1 MVPVI
6 ALVGRPNVGKST
18 LFNRLTKTRDAIV
31 AEYAGLTRDRQYGEA
46 KWQGRT
52 YIVIDTGG
60 ISGDEEGIDAKM
72 AEQSLQA
79 IEEADAVL
87 FMVDSRAGMTASD
100 QMIAEHLRKRN
111 KRSFL
116 IANKVDTVDPDI
128 ARAEF
133 SPLGQGDALPI
144 AAAHGRGVSQ
154 MLEAALGI
162 FPRDDGEPEPVEGE
176 EGAEPKAEEVVAE
189 GQEAKRIPGPSEK
202 DGIKIAIIG
211 RPNVGKSTLVNRML
225 GEERVIVYDQAG
237 TTRDSIYIPFE
248 RDEEKYTLIDT
259 AGVRR
264 RGKIFEAVEKF
275 SVVKTL
281 QAIQD
286 ANVVIFVMDAR
297 EGVVEHDLNLL
308 GFVLETGRALVI
320 ALNKWDGMEQGE
332 KDYVKTALEHRLMFV
347 DWADIHF
354 ISAKHGTG
362 VGHLYKSVQTAFKA
376 AVTRWPTNRLTQIL
390 EDCVQEHQPP
400 TVNGRRIKLRY
411 AHLGGANPP
420 LIVIHGNQVDAVP
433 KTYTRY
439 LENTYRRV
447 LKLVGTPI
455 RIEYKGGDNPYEG
468 KKNKLTE
475 RQVNRKKRL
484 MSHHKKA
491 EKKRKDK
498 KR

>member
-18 LFNRLTKTRDAIV
+18 LFNRLTKSRDAIV
-31 AEYAGLTRDRQYGEA
+31 GDLSGLTRDRQYGEA

-87 FMVDSRAGMTASD
+87 FLVDARAGLSASD
-100 QMIAEHLRKRN
+100 QMIGEHLRRRN

-116 IANKVDTVDPDI
+116 IINKVDNIDADL

-133 SPLGQGDALPI
+133 ASMGMGESLAI
-144 AAAHGRGVSQ
+144 AGAHGRGITQ
-154 MLEAALGI
+154 MLEAVLGT
-162 FPRDDGEPEPVEGE
+162 FPKDATEPEEGE
-176 EGAEPKAEEVVAE
+176 EEEVVLE

-202 DGIKIAIIG
+202 DGIKLAIIG

-225 GEERVIVYDQAG
+225 GEDRVIVYDQPG

-248 RDEEKYTLIDT
+248 RDDEKYTLIDT

-286 ANVVIFVMDAR
+286 SNVVVFVMDAR
-297 EGVVEHDLNLL
+297 EGVVDHDLNLL
-308 GFVLETGRALVI
+308 GFVLESGRALVI
-320 ALNKWDGMEQGE
+320 ALNKWDGMEPSE
-332 KDYVKTALEHRLMFV
+332 RDYVKVELQRRLFFV
-347 DWADIHF
+347 DFADIHF
-354 ISAKHGTG
+354 ISALHGTG
-362 VGHLYKSVQTAFKA
+362 VGNLYKSVQASFKSA
-376 AVTRWPTNRLTQIL
+376 ITRWPTNRLTTIL
-390 EDCVQEHQPP
+390 EDAVSDHAPP
-400 TVNGRRIKLRY
+400 MVNNRRIKLRY

-433 KTYTRY
+433 KSYIRY

-455 RIEYKGGDNPYEG
+455 RIEFKGSDNPYEG
-468 KKNKLTE
+468 NKNTLTD
-475 RQVNRKKRL
+475 RQVNKKRRL

-498 KR
+498 R

>member
-18 LFNRLTKTRDAIV
+18 LFNRLTRTRDAIV

-87 FMVDSRAGMTASD
+87 FMVDSRAGMTAAD

-111 KRSFL
+111 KRCFL

-133 SPLGQGDALPI
+133 SPLGLGDAVPI
-144 AAAHGRGVSQ
+144 AAAHGRGISH
-154 MLEAALGI
+154 MLELALGI
-162 FPRDDGEPEPVEGE
+162 FPKDNAEAE
-176 EGAEPKAEEVVAE
+176 EGAEGEQEVVAE

-248 RDEEKYTLIDT
+248 RGDEKYTLIDT

-275 SVVKTL
+275 SVVNTL

-308 GFVLETGRALVI
+308 GFVLESGRALVI

-332 KDYVKTALEHRLMFV
+332 KDYVKTELERRLMFV

-354 ISAKHGTG
+354 VSAKHGTG
-362 VGHLYKSVQTAFKA
+362 VGHLYKSVQTAFA
-376 AVTRWPTNRLTQIL
+376 SAVTRWPTSRLTQIL
-390 EDCVQEHQPP
+390 EDAVQEHQPP
-400 TVNGRRIKLRY
+400 LVNGRRIKLRY

-420 LIVIHGNQVDAVP
+420 LIVIHGNQVESVP
-433 KTYTRY
+433 RSYVRY

-455 RIEYKGGDNPYEG
+455 RIEFKGGENPFEG
-468 KKNKLTE
+468 KKNTLSV
-475 RQVNRKKRL
+475 RQVNKKRRL

-491 EKKRKDK
+491 EKKKKDK
-498 KR
+498 RR

>member
-18 LFNRLTKTRDAIV
+18 LFNRLTKTRNAIV
-31 AEYAGLTRDRQYGEA
+31 AEFAGLTRDRQYGEA
-46 KWQGRT
+46 KWQGKT
-52 YIVIDTGG
+52 YLVIDTGG

-87 FMVDSRAGMTASD
+87 FMVDSRAGLTAAD

-111 KRSFL
+111 KRCFL
-116 IANKVDTVDPDI
+116 VANKVDTVDPDL

-133 SPLGQGDALPI
+133 SPLGLGDALPI
-144 AAAHGRGVSQ
+144 SAAHGRGISH
-154 MLEAALGI
+154 MLDAALGAYASE
-162 FPRDDGEPEPVEGE
+162 DADAEGE
-176 EGAEPKAEEVVAE
+176 GEIVAP

-225 GEERVIVYDQAG
+225 GEERVIVYDEAG

-248 RDEEKYTLIDT
+248 RGDEKYTLIDT

-320 ALNKWDGMEQGE
+320 ALNKWDGMDPKER
-332 KDYVKTALEHRLMFV
+332 DYVKTELERRLFFV
-347 DWADIHF
+347 DFADIHF
-354 ISAKHGTG
+354 ISALHGTG
-362 VGHLYKSVQTAFKA
+362 VGNLYKSVQASFTS

-390 EDCVQEHQPP
+390 EDAVQEHQPP
-400 TVNGRRIKLRY
+400 MVNGRRIKLRY

-433 KTYTRY
+433 KSYSRY
-439 LENTYRRV
+439 LENTFRRV

-455 RIEYKGGDNPYEG
+455 RIEYKGGENPYE
-468 KKNKLTE
+468 KNKNTLTD
-475 RQVNRKKRL
+475 RQVNKKRRL

-498 KR
+498 R

>member
-18 LFNRLTKTRDAIV
+18 LFNRLTKTRNAIV
-31 AEYAGLTRDRQYGEA
+31 AEFAGLTRDRQYGEA
-46 KWQGRT
+46 KWQGKT
-52 YIVIDTGG
+52 YLVIDTGG

-87 FMVDSRAGMTASD
+87 FMVDSRAGLTAAD

-111 KRSFL
+111 KRCFL
-116 IANKVDTVDPDI
+116 VANKVDTVDPDL

-133 SPLGQGDALPI
+133 SPLGLGDALPI
-144 AAAHGRGVSQ
+144 SAAHGRGISH
-154 MLEAALGI
+154 MLDAALGAYASE
-162 FPRDDGEPEPVEGE
+162 DADAEGE
-176 EGAEPKAEEVVAE
+176 GEVVAP
-189 GQEAKRIPGPSEK
+189 GQEAKRTPGPSAT

-225 GEERVIVYDQAG
+225 GEERVIVYDEAG

-248 RDEEKYTLIDT
+248 RGDEKYTLIDT

-332 KDYVKTALEHRLMFV
+332 KDYVKTELERRLMFV

-455 RIEYKGGDNPYEG
+455 RIE
-468 KKNKLTE
+468 
-475 RQVNRKKRL
+475 
-484 MSHHKKA
+484 
-491 EKKRKDK
+491 
-498 KR
+498 

>member
-18 LFNRLTKTRDAIV
+18 LFNRLTKSRDAIV
-31 AEYAGLTRDRQYGEA
+31 GDLSGLTRDRQYGEA

-87 FMVDSRAGMTASD
+87 FLVDARAGLSASD
-100 QMIAEHLRKRN
+100 QMIGEHLRRRN

-116 IANKVDTVDPDI
+116 VINKVDNIDPDL

-133 SPLGQGDALPI
+133 ASMGMGESLAI
-144 AAAHGRGVSQ
+144 AGAHGRGITQ
-154 MLEAALGI
+154 MLEAVLGV
-162 FPRDDGEPEPVEGE
+162 FPKDETELPEGE
-176 EGAEPKAEEVVAE
+176 EEEVVLE

-202 DGIKIAIIG
+202 DGIKLAIIG

-225 GEERVIVYDQAG
+225 GEDRVIVFDQAG

-248 RDEEKYTLIDT
+248 RDDEKYTLIDT

-286 ANVVIFVMDAR
+286 SNVVVFVMDAR
-297 EGVVEHDLNLL
+297 EGVVDHDLNLL
-308 GFVLETGRALVI
+308 GFVLESGRALVI
-320 ALNKWDGMEQGE
+320 ALNKWDGMEPSE
-332 KDYVKTALEHRLMFV
+332 RDYVKVELQRRLFFV
-347 DWADIHF
+347 DFADIHF
-354 ISAKHGTG
+354 ISALHGTG
-362 VGHLYKSVQTAFKA
+362 VGNLYKSVQASFKSA
-376 AVTRWPTNRLTQIL
+376 ITRWPTNRLTQIL
-390 EDCVQEHQPP
+390 EDAVGDHAPP
-400 TVNGRRIKLRY
+400 MVNNRRIKLRY

-433 KTYTRY
+433 KSYVRY

-455 RIEYKGGDNPYEG
+455 RIEFKGGENPYEG
-468 KKNKLTE
+468 NKNTLTD
-475 RQVNRKKRL
+475 RQVNKKRRL

-498 KR
+498 R

>member
-18 LFNRLTKTRDAIV
+18 LFNRLTRTRDAIV
-31 AEYAGLTRDRQYGEA
+31 GDLSGLTRDRQYGEA

-60 ISGDEEGIDAKM
+60 ISGDEDGIDAKM

-87 FMVDSRAGMTASD
+87 FLVDARAGLCAAD
-100 QMIAEHLRKRN
+100 QMIGEHLRKRN
-111 KRSFL
+111 KRTFL
-116 IANKVDTVDPDI
+116 VVNKVDNIDPDL

-133 SPLGQGDALPI
+133 SPLGMGEALAI
-144 AAAHGRGVSQ
+144 AGAHGRGISQ
-154 MLEAALGI
+154 MLEVTLGD
-162 FPRDDGEPEPVEGE
+162 FPKDPVEDAFDPDEEVAEGE
-176 EGAEPKAEEVVAE
+176 EAA
-189 GQEAKRIPGPSEK
+189 RIPGPSEK
-202 DGIKIAIIG
+202 DGIKLAIIG

-225 GEERVIVYDQAG
+225 GEDRVIVYDQAG

-248 RDEEKYTLIDT
+248 RDDEKYTLIDT

-286 ANVVIFVMDAR
+286 ANVVVFVMDAR
-297 EGVVEHDLNLL
+297 EGVVDHDLNLL
-308 GFVLETGRALVI
+308 GFVLESGRALVI
-320 ALNKWDGMEQGE
+320 ALNKWDGMEPSE
-332 KDYVKTALEHRLMFV
+332 RDYVKTELQRRLFFV
-347 DWADIHF
+347 DFADIHF
-354 ISAKHGTG
+354 ISALHGTG
-362 VGHLYKSVQTAFKA
+362 VGHLYKSVQDSFRSAI
-376 AVTRWPTNRLTQIL
+376 TRWPTSRLTQIL
-390 EDCVQEHQPP
+390 EDAVREHQPP
-400 TVNGRRIKLRY
+400 LVNGRRIKLRY

-420 LIVIHGNQVDAVP
+420 IIVIHGNQVEKVP
-433 KTYTRY
+433 RAYSRY

-455 RIEYKGGDNPYEG
+455 RIEYKGGENPYEG
-468 KKNKLTE
+468 NKNTLTD
-475 RQVNRKKRL
+475 RQVNKKRRL
-484 MSHHKKA
+484 MTHHKKA

-498 KR
+498 R

>member
-18 LFNRLTKTRDAIV
+18 LFNRLTRTRDAIV
-31 AEYAGLTRDRQYGEA
+31 GDLSGLTRDRQYGEA

-87 FMVDSRAGMTASD
+87 FLVDARAGLSASD
-100 QMIAEHLRKRN
+100 QMIGEHLRKRN
-111 KRSFL
+111 KHSFL
-116 IANKVDTVDPDI
+116 VVNKVDNLDTDL

-133 SPLGQGDALPI
+133 SPLGMGEALAI
-144 AAAHGRGVSQ
+144 AGAHGRGITQ
-154 MLEAALGI
+154 MLEAVLGG
-162 FPRDDGEPEPVEGE
+162 FPKDAGEPAEGE
-176 EGAEPKAEEVVAE
+176 EAEEVAE
-189 GQEAKRIPGPSEK
+189 GEEAKRIPGPSEK
-202 DGIKIAIIG
+202 DGIKLAIIG

-225 GEERVIVYDQAG
+225 GEDRVIVYDQAG

-248 RDEEKYTLIDT
+248 RDGEKYTLIDT

-286 ANVVIFVMDAR
+286 SNVVVFVMDAR
-297 EGVVEHDLNLL
+297 EGVVDHDLNLL
-308 GFVLETGRALVI
+308 GFVLESGRALVI
-320 ALNKWDGMEQGE
+320 ALNKWDGMEPSE
-332 KDYVKTALEHRLMFV
+332 RDYVKTELQRRLFFV
-347 DWADIHF
+347 DFADIHF
-354 ISAKHGTG
+354 ISALHGTG
-362 VGHLYKSVQTAFKA
+362 VGHLYKSVQASFQSA
-376 AVTRWPTNRLTQIL
+376 ITRWPTSRLTQIL
-390 EDCVQEHQPP
+390 EDAVREHQPP
-400 TVNGRRIKLRY
+400 LVNGRRIKLRY

-420 LIVIHGNQVDAVP
+420 LIVIHGNQVESVP
-433 KTYTRY
+433 RAYSRY

-455 RIEYKGGDNPYEG
+455 RIEYKGGENPYED
-468 KKNKLTE
+468 KKNTLTD
-475 RQVNRKKRL
+475 RQVNKKRRL

-498 KR
+498 RR

>member
-18 LFNRLTKTRDAIV
+18 LFNRLTRTRDAIV
-31 AEYAGLTRDRQYGEA
+31 GDLSGLTRDRQYGEA

-60 ISGDEEGIDAKM
+60 ISGDEDGIDSKM

-87 FMVDSRAGMTASD
+87 FMVDARAGLCAAD
-100 QMIAEHLRKRN
+100 QMIGEHLRKRN
-111 KRSFL
+111 KRTFL
-116 IANKVDTVDPDI
+116 VANKVDNIDPDL

-133 SPLGQGDALPI
+133 SPLGMGDALAI
-144 AAAHGRGVSQ
+144 AGAHGRGITQ
-154 MLEAALGI
+154 MLETALDD
-162 FPRDDGEPEPVEGE
+162 FPKDPVDEAFDPDE
-176 EGAEPKAEEVVAE
+176 EVAE
-189 GQEAKRIPGPSEK
+189 GEEAKRIPGPSEK
-202 DGIKIAIIG
+202 DGIKLAIIG

-225 GEERVIVYDQAG
+225 GEDRVIVYDQPG

-248 RDEEKYTLIDT
+248 RDDEKYTLIDT

-286 ANVVIFVMDAR
+286 ANVVVFVMDAR
-297 EGVVEHDLNLL
+297 EGVVDHDLNLL
-308 GFVLETGRALVI
+308 GFVLESGRALVI
-320 ALNKWDGMEQGE
+320 ALNKWDGMEPSE
-332 KDYVKTALEHRLMFV
+332 RDYVKTELQRRLFFV
-347 DWADIHF
+347 DFADIHF
-354 ISAKHGTG
+354 ISALHGTG
-362 VGHLYKSVQTAFKA
+362 VGHLYKSVQDSFRSAI
-376 AVTRWPTNRLTQIL
+376 TRWPTSRLTQIL
-390 EDCVQEHQPP
+390 EDAVREHQPP
-400 TVNGRRIKLRY
+400 MVNNRRIKLRY

-420 LIVIHGNQVDAVP
+420 IIVIHGNQVEKVP
-433 KTYTRY
+433 RAYSRY

-455 RIEYKGGDNPYEG
+455 RIEYKGGENPYEG
-468 KKNKLTE
+468 NKNTLTD
-475 RQVNRKKRL
+475 RQVNKKRRL

-491 EKKRKDK
+491 DKKRKDK
-498 KR
+498 R

>member
-18 LFNRLTKTRDAIV
+18 LFNRLTRTRDAIV
-31 AEYAGLTRDRQYGEA
+31 GDLSGLTRDRQYGEA

-87 FMVDSRAGMTASD
+87 FLVDARAGLSASD
-100 QMIAEHLRKRN
+100 QMIGEHLRKRN
-111 KRSFL
+111 KHSFL
-116 IANKVDTVDPDI
+116 VINKVDNLDPDL

-133 SPLGQGDALPI
+133 SPLGMGEALAI
-144 AAAHGRGVSQ
+144 AGAHGRGISQ
-154 MLEAALGI
+154 MLEAVLGG
-162 FPRDDGEPEPVEGE
+162 FPKDEGEPQEGE
-176 EGAEPKAEEVVAE
+176 ELEVVAE
-189 GQEAKRIPGPSEK
+189 GEEAKRIPGPSEK
-202 DGIKIAIIG
+202 DGIKLAIIG

-225 GEERVIVYDQAG
+225 GEDRVIVYDQAG

-248 RDEEKYTLIDT
+248 RDDEKYTLIDT

-286 ANVVIFVMDAR
+286 SNVVVFVMDAR
-297 EGVVEHDLNLL
+297 EGVVDHDLNLL
-308 GFVLETGRALVI
+308 GFVLESGRALVI
-320 ALNKWDGMEQGE
+320 ALNKWDGMEPSE
-332 KDYVKTALEHRLMFV
+332 RDYVKTELQRRLFFV
-347 DWADIHF
+347 DFADIHF
-354 ISAKHGTG
+354 ISALHGTG
-362 VGHLYKSVQTAFKA
+362 VGHLYKSVQASFQSA
-376 AVTRWPTNRLTQIL
+376 ITRWPTSRLTQIL
-390 EDCVQEHQPP
+390 EDAVREHQPP
-400 TVNGRRIKLRY
+400 LVNGRRIKLRY

-420 LIVIHGNQVDAVP
+420 LIVIHGNQVESVP
-433 KTYTRY
+433 RAYSRY

-455 RIEYKGGDNPYEG
+455 RIEYKGGENPYED
-468 KKNKLTE
+468 KKNTLTD
-475 RQVNRKKRL
+475 RQVNKKRRL

>member
-18 LFNRLTKTRDAIV
+18 LFNRLTKSRDAIV

-87 FMVDSRAGMTASD
+87 FMVDSRAGLTAAD

-116 IANKVDTVDPDI
+116 VANKVDTVDPDL

-133 SPLGQGDALPI
+133 SPLGLGDALPI
-144 AAAHGRGVSQ
+144 AAAHGRGISH
-154 MLEAALGI
+154 MLDAALGI
-162 FPRDDGEPEPVEGE
+162 FPKDNAEEGEAVEGDV
-176 EGAEPKAEEVVAE
+176 AEEVAE

-248 RDEEKYTLIDT
+248 RDGEKYTLIDT

-320 ALNKWDGMEQGE
+320 ALNKWDGMEPGE
-332 KDYVKTALEHRLMFV
+332 KDYVKTELERRLFFV
-347 DWADIHF
+347 DFADIHF

-362 VGHLYKSVQTAFKA
+362 VGHLYKSVQASFTS
-376 AVTRWPTNRLTQIL
+376 AVTRWPTSRLTQIL
-390 EDCVQEHQPP
+390 EDAVREHQPP
-400 TVNGRRIKLRY
+400 MVAGRRIKLRY

-433 KTYTRY
+433 KSYSRY

-455 RIEYKGGDNPYEG
+455 RIEYKGGENPYEG
-468 KKNKLTE
+468 KKNTLTD
-475 RQVNRKKRL
+475 RQVNKKRRL

-491 EKKRKDK
+491 EKKRRDK

>member
-18 LFNRLTKTRDAIV
+18 LFNRLTKSRDAIV

-60 ISGDEEGIDAKM
+60 ISGDEVGIDAKM
-72 AEQSLQA
+72 AQQSLQA

-87 FMVDSRAGMTASD
+87 FMVDARAGMTAAD
-100 QMIAEHLRKRN
+100 QSIAEHLRRRN
-111 KRSFL
+111 KRCFL
-116 IANKVDTVDPDI
+116 VVNKVDTVDPEL

-133 SPLGQGDALPI
+133 SPLGLGDALPI
-144 AAAHGRGVSQ
+144 AAAHGRGINP
-154 MLEAALGI
+154 MLQEALGI
-162 FPRDDGEPEPVEGE
+162 FPKDAETVPQDEVLDGEVH
-176 EGAEPKAEEVVAE
+176 EGAEATEQGGAPS
-189 GQEAKRIPGPSEK
+189 RIPGPSER

-225 GEERVIVYDQAG
+225 GEERVIVFDQAG

-286 ANVVIFVMDAR
+286 ANVVVFVMDAR

-320 ALNKWDGMEQGE
+320 ALNKWDGMEASE
-332 KDYVKTALEHRLMFV
+332 RDYVKTELQRRLFFV
-347 DWADIHF
+347 DFADIHF
-354 ISAKHGTG
+354 ISALHGTG
-362 VGHLYKSVQTAFKA
+362 VGHLYKSVQDAFRS
-376 AVTRWPTNRLTQIL
+376 AVTRWPTSRLTQIL
-390 EDCVQEHQPP
+390 EDAVQDHQPP
-400 TVNGRRIKLRY
+400 MVNGRRIKLRY

-433 KTYTRY
+433 KSYTRY
-439 LENTYRRV
+439 LENTFRRV

-455 RIEYKGGDNPYEG
+455 RIEYKGGENPYEG

-475 RQVNRKKRL
+475 RQVNKKRRL

-498 KR
+498 R

>member
-18 LFNRLTKTRDAIV
+18 LFNRLTKSRDAIV
-31 AEYAGLTRDRQYGEA
+31 GDLSGLTRDRQYGEA

-87 FMVDSRAGMTASD
+87 FMVDARAGLSASD
-100 QMIAEHLRKRN
+100 QMIGEHLRRRN
-111 KRSFL
+111 KQSFL
-116 IANKVDTVDPDI
+116 VINKVDNIDPDL

-133 SPLGQGDALPI
+133 ASMGMGESLAI
-144 AAAHGRGVSQ
+144 AGAHGRGITQ
-154 MLEAALGI
+154 MLEAVLGS
-162 FPRDDGEPEPVEGE
+162 FPKDDSELQEGE
-176 EGAEPKAEEVVAE
+176 EEEVVLE

-202 DGIKIAIIG
+202 DGIKLAIIG

-225 GEERVIVYDQAG
+225 GEDRVIVYDQPG

-248 RDEEKYTLIDT
+248 RDDEKYTLIDT

-286 ANVVIFVMDAR
+286 SNVVVFVMDAR
-297 EGVVEHDLNLL
+297 EGVVDHDLNLL
-308 GFVLETGRALVI
+308 GFVLESGRALVI
-320 ALNKWDGMEQGE
+320 ALNKWDGMEPSE
-332 KDYVKTALEHRLMFV
+332 RDYVKVELQRRLFFV
-347 DWADIHF
+347 DFADIHF
-354 ISAKHGTG
+354 ISALHGTG
-362 VGHLYKSVQTAFKA
+362 VGNLYKSVQASFKSA
-376 AVTRWPTNRLTQIL
+376 ITRWPTNRLTQIL
-390 EDCVQEHQPP
+390 EDAVGDHAPP
-400 TVNGRRIKLRY
+400 MVNNRRIKLRY

-433 KTYTRY
+433 KSYIRY

-455 RIEYKGGDNPYEG
+455 RIEFKGGDNPYEG
-468 KKNKLTE
+468 NKNTLTD
-475 RQVNRKKRL
+475 RQVNKKRRL

-498 KR
+498 R

>member
-18 LFNRLTKTRDAIV
+18 LFNRLTKSRDAIV
-31 AEYAGLTRDRQYGEA
+31 GDLSGLTRDRQYGEA

-87 FMVDSRAGMTASD
+87 FLVDARAGLSASD
-100 QMIAEHLRKRN
+100 QMIGEHLRRRN

-116 IANKVDTVDPDI
+116 VINKVDNIDADL

-133 SPLGQGDALPI
+133 SSMGMGESLAI
-144 AAAHGRGVSQ
+144 AGAHGRGITQ
-154 MLEAALGI
+154 MLEAVLGS
-162 FPRDDGEPEPVEGE
+162 FPKDATEPEEGE
-176 EGAEPKAEEVVAE
+176 EEEIVLE

-202 DGIKIAIIG
+202 DGIKLAIIG

-225 GEERVIVYDQAG
+225 GEDRVIVYDQPG

-248 RDEEKYTLIDT
+248 RDDEKYTLIDT

-286 ANVVIFVMDAR
+286 SNVVVFVMDAR
-297 EGVVEHDLNLL
+297 EGVVDHDLNLL
-308 GFVLETGRALVI
+308 GFVLESGRALVI
-320 ALNKWDGMEQGE
+320 ALNKWDGMEPSE
-332 KDYVKTALEHRLMFV
+332 RDYVKVELQRRLFFV
-347 DWADIHF
+347 DFADIHF
-354 ISAKHGTG
+354 ISALHGTG
-362 VGHLYKSVQTAFKA
+362 VGNLYKSVQASFKSA
-376 AVTRWPTNRLTQIL
+376 ITRWPTNRLTTIL
-390 EDCVQEHQPP
+390 EDAVSDHAPP
-400 TVNGRRIKLRY
+400 MVNNRRIKLRY

-420 LIVIHGNQVDAVP
+420 LIVIHGNQVEAVP
-433 KTYTRY
+433 KSYIRY

-455 RIEYKGGDNPYEG
+455 RIEFKGGENPYEG
-468 KKNKLTE
+468 NKNTLTD
-475 RQVNRKKRL
+475 RQVNKKRRL

-498 KR
+498 R

>member
-46 KWQGRT
+46 RWQGRT

-87 FMVDSRAGMTASD
+87 FMVDSRAGMTAAD

-116 IANKVDTVDPDI
+116 IANKVDTVDPEI

-133 SPLGQGDALPI
+133 SPLGLGDALPI
-144 AAAHGRGVSQ
+144 AAAHGRGIQ
-154 MLEAALGI
+154 AMLEAALGI
-162 FPRDDGEPEPVEGE
+162 FPRDNVREDELAEAGE
-176 EGAEPKAEEVVAE
+176 EAGDAAPRV
-189 GQEAKRIPGPSEK
+189 PGPSEK

-248 RDEEKYTLIDT
+248 RGEEKYTLIDT

-320 ALNKWDGMEQGE
+320 ALNKWDGMEPSE
-332 KDYVKTALEHRLMFV
+332 RDYVKTELERRLFFV
-347 DWADIHF
+347 NYADIHF
-354 ISAKHGTG
+354 ISALHGTG
-362 VGHLYKSVQTAFKA
+362 VGHLYKSVQAAFA
-376 AVTRWPTNRLTQIL
+376 SAVTRWPTNRLTQIL
-390 EDCVQEHQPP
+390 EDAVQEHQPP
-400 TVNGRRIKLRY
+400 LVNGRRIKLRY

-433 KTYTRY
+433 KSYSRY

-468 KKNKLTE
+468 KKNTLTE
-475 RQVNRKKRL
+475 RQVNKKRRL

-491 EKKRKDK
+491 EKKRRDK
-498 KR
+498 KK

>member
-31 AEYAGLTRDRQYGEA
+31 ADYSGLTRDRKYGEA

-87 FMVDSRAGMTASD
+87 FMVDSRAGMTAAD
-100 QMIAEHLRKRN
+100 QMIAEHLRKKN
-111 KRSFL
+111 KRTFL
-116 IANKVDTVDPDI
+116 VANKVDTVDPDI

-133 SPLGQGDALPI
+133 SPLAIGDAYPI
-144 AAAHGRGVSQ
+144 AAAHGRGVNGLLQ
-154 MLEAALGI
+154 AALGI
-162 FPRDDGEPEPVEGE
+162 FPKDEGE
-176 EGAEPKAEEVVAE
+176 EEELAEGEAAEGGEGAER
-189 GQEAKRIPGPSEK
+189 QQRIPGPDEK
-202 DGIKIAIIG
+202 SGIKIAIIG

-248 RDEEKYTLIDT
+248 RDEAKYTLIDT

-297 EGVVEHDLNLL
+297 EGVVDHDLNLL

-320 ALNKWDGMEQGE
+320 ALNKWDGMDQHERE
-332 KDYVKTALEHRLMFV
+332 RVKTELERRLQFV
-347 DWADIHF
+347 DFADIHF
-354 ISAKHGTG
+354 ISALHGTG
-362 VGHLYKSVQTAFKA
+362 VGHLYKSVQESFRS
-376 AVTRWPTNRLTQIL
+376 AVTRWPTSFLTQIL
-390 EDCVQEHQPP
+390 EDAVSTHQPP
-400 TVNGRRIKLRY
+400 LVNGRRIKLRY

-420 LIVIHGNQVDAVP
+420 LVVIHGNQVDAVP
-433 KTYTRY
+433 RAYSRY

-455 RIEYKGGDNPYEG
+455 RIEFKGGDNPYEG
-468 KKNKLTE
+468 KKNTLTE
-475 RQVNRKKRL
+475 RQVNKKRRL

-491 EKKRKDK
+491 EKKKKDK
-498 KR
+498 RR

>member
-18 LFNRLTKTRDAIV
+18 LFNRLTKSRDAIV
-31 AEYAGLTRDRQYGEA
+31 GDLSGLTRDRQYGEA

-87 FMVDSRAGMTASD
+87 FLVDARAGLSASD
-100 QMIAEHLRKRN
+100 QMIGEHLRRRN

-116 IANKVDTVDPDI
+116 VINKVDNIDADL

-133 SPLGQGDALPI
+133 SSMGMGESLAI
-144 AAAHGRGVSQ
+144 AGAHGRGITQ
-154 MLEAALGI
+154 MLEAVLGS
-162 FPRDDGEPEPVEGE
+162 FPKDASELQEGE
-176 EGAEPKAEEVVAE
+176 EEEEVLE

-202 DGIKIAIIG
+202 DGIKLAIIG

-248 RDEEKYTLIDT
+248 RDDEKYTLIDT

-286 ANVVIFVMDAR
+286 SNVVVFVMDAR
-297 EGVVEHDLNLL
+297 EGVVDHDLNLL
-308 GFVLETGRALVI
+308 GFVLESGRALVI
-320 ALNKWDGMEQGE
+320 ALNKWDGMEPSE
-332 KDYVKTALEHRLMFV
+332 RDYVKVELQRRLFFV
-347 DWADIHF
+347 DFADIHF
-354 ISAKHGTG
+354 ISALHGTG
-362 VGHLYKSVQTAFKA
+362 VGNLYKSVQASFKSA
-376 AVTRWPTNRLTQIL
+376 ITRWPTNRLTQIL
-390 EDCVQEHQPP
+390 EDAVGDHAPP
-400 TVNGRRIKLRY
+400 MVNNRRIKLRY

-420 LIVIHGNQVDAVP
+420 LIVIHGNQVESVP
-433 KTYTRY
+433 KSYIRY

-455 RIEYKGGDNPYEG
+455 RIEFKGGENPYEG
-468 KKNKLTE
+468 NKNTLTD
-475 RQVNRKKRL
+475 RQVNKKRRL
-484 MSHHKKA
+484 MTHHKKA

-498 KR
+498 R

>member
-18 LFNRLTKTRDAIV
+18 LFNRLTKSRDAIV
-31 AEYAGLTRDRQYGEA
+31 GDLSGLTRDRQYGEA

-52 YIVIDTGG
+52 YIVTDTGG

-87 FMVDSRAGMTASD
+87 FLVDARAGLSASD
-100 QMIAEHLRKRN
+100 QMIGEHLRRRN

-116 IANKVDTVDPDI
+116 VINKVDNIDADL

-133 SPLGQGDALPI
+133 SSMGMGESVAI
-144 AAAHGRGVSQ
+144 AGAHGRGITQ
-154 MLEAALGI
+154 MLEAVLGS
-162 FPRDDGEPEPVEGE
+162 FPKDASEPEEGE
-176 EGAEPKAEEVVAE
+176 EEEVVLE

-202 DGIKIAIIG
+202 DGIKLAIIG

-225 GEERVIVYDQAG
+225 GEERVIVYDLAG

-248 RDEEKYTLIDT
+248 RDDEKYTLIDT

-286 ANVVIFVMDAR
+286 SNVVVFVMDAR
-297 EGVVEHDLNLL
+297 EGVVDHDLNLL
-308 GFVLETGRALVI
+308 GFVLESGRALVI
-320 ALNKWDGMEQGE
+320 ALNKWDGMEPSE
-332 KDYVKTALEHRLMFV
+332 RDYVKVELQRRLFFV
-347 DWADIHF
+347 DFADIHF
-354 ISAKHGTG
+354 ISALHGTG
-362 VGHLYKSVQTAFKA
+362 VGNLYKSVQASFKSA
-376 AVTRWPTNRLTQIL
+376 ITRWPTNRLTTIL
-390 EDCVQEHQPP
+390 EDAVSDHAPP
-400 TVNGRRIKLRY
+400 MVNNRRIKLRY

-420 LIVIHGNQVDAVP
+420 LIVIHGNQVEAVP
-433 KTYTRY
+433 KSYIRY

-455 RIEYKGGDNPYEG
+455 RIEFKGGDNPYEG
-468 KKNKLTE
+468 NKNTLTD
-475 RQVNRKKRL
+475 RQVNKKRRL

-498 KR
+498 R

>member
-18 LFNRLTKTRDAIV
+18 LFNRLTKSRDAIV
-31 AEYAGLTRDRQYGEA
+31 GDLSGLTRDRQYGEA

-72 AEQSLQA
+72 AEQSLHA

-87 FMVDSRAGMTASD
+87 FMVDARAGLSASD
-100 QMIAEHLRKRN
+100 QMIGEHLRKRN
-111 KRSFL
+111 KHSFL
-116 IANKVDTVDPDI
+116 VINKVDNIDPDL

-133 SPLGQGDALPI
+133 ASMGMGEALAI
-144 AAAHGRGVSQ
+144 AGAHGRGITQ
-154 MLEAALGI
+154 MLEAVLGS
-162 FPRDDGEPEPVEGE
+162 FPKDETEPQEGE
-176 EGAEPKAEEVVAE
+176 EEEIVLE

-202 DGIKIAIIG
+202 DGIKLAIIG

-225 GEERVIVYDQAG
+225 GEDRVIVYDQAG

-248 RDEEKYTLIDT
+248 RDGEKYTLIDT

-286 ANVVIFVMDAR
+286 SNVVVFVMDAR
-297 EGVVEHDLNLL
+297 EGVVDHDLNLL
-308 GFVLETGRALVI
+308 GFVLESGRALVI
-320 ALNKWDGMEQGE
+320 ALNKWDGMEPSE
-332 KDYVKTALEHRLMFV
+332 RDYVKVELQRRLFFV
-347 DWADIHF
+347 DFADIHF
-354 ISAKHGTG
+354 ISALHGTG
-362 VGHLYKSVQTAFKA
+362 VGHLYKSVQDSFKSA
-376 AVTRWPTNRLTQIL
+376 ITRWPTNRLTQIL
-390 EDCVQEHQPP
+390 EDAVGDHAPP
-400 TVNGRRIKLRY
+400 MVNNRRIKLRY

-433 KTYTRY
+433 KSYVRY

-455 RIEYKGGDNPYEG
+455 RIEFKGGENPYEG
-468 KKNKLTE
+468 NKNTLTD
-475 RQVNRKKRL
+475 RQVNKKRRL

-498 KR
+498 R

>member
-18 LFNRLTKTRDAIV
+18 LFNRLTKSRDAIV
-31 AEYAGLTRDRQYGEA
+31 GDLSGLTRDRQYGEA

-72 AEQSLQA
+72 AEQSLHA

-87 FMVDSRAGMTASD
+87 FMVDARAGLSASD
-100 QMIAEHLRKRN
+100 QMIGEHLRKRN
-111 KRSFL
+111 KHSFL
-116 IANKVDTVDPDI
+116 VINKVDNIDPDL

-133 SPLGQGDALPI
+133 ASMGMGESLAI
-144 AAAHGRGVSQ
+144 AGAHGRGITQ
-154 MLEAALGI
+154 MLEAVLGS
-162 FPRDDGEPEPVEGE
+162 FPKDETEPAEGE
-176 EGAEPKAEEVVAE
+176 EEEIVLE

-202 DGIKIAIIG
+202 DGIKLAIIG

-225 GEERVIVYDQAG
+225 GEDRVIVYDQAG

-248 RDEEKYTLIDT
+248 RDGEKYTLIDT

-286 ANVVIFVMDAR
+286 SNVVVFVMDAR
-297 EGVVEHDLNLL
+297 EGVVDHDLNLL
-308 GFVLETGRALVI
+308 GFVLESGRSLVI
-320 ALNKWDGMEQGE
+320 ALNKWDGMEPSE
-332 KDYVKTALEHRLMFV
+332 RDYVKVELQRRLFFV
-347 DWADIHF
+347 DFADIHF
-354 ISAKHGTG
+354 ISALHGTG
-362 VGHLYKSVQTAFKA
+362 VGHLYKSVQDSFKSA
-376 AVTRWPTNRLTQIL
+376 ITRWPTNRLTQIL
-390 EDCVQEHQPP
+390 EDAVGDHAPP
-400 TVNGRRIKLRY
+400 MVNNRRIKLRY

-433 KTYTRY
+433 KSYVRY

-455 RIEYKGGDNPYEG
+455 RIEFKGGENPYEG
-468 KKNKLTE
+468 NKNTLTD
-475 RQVNRKKRL
+475 RQVNKKRRL

-498 KR
+498 R